1 MPKGL
6 IFLLSL
12 FQICRNTKQWWV
24 SRTAPEKLHFA
35 SKILLRVIQLACSA
49 VA

>member
-24 SRTAPEKLHFA
+24 SKTAPGKLSFV
-35 SKILLRVIQLACSA
+35 SRILLHTIHLACSA